1 MADQSK
7 KKKTRVLLP
16 GGIQGL
22 VHDLQNGGTRNAP
35 QKVEDTDET
44 SGKDSEEIRRQR
56 NPLPH
61 SRLAVSP
68 PPHSRRLPLQL

>member
-44 SGKDSEEIRRQR
+44 SGSRIRRQR
-56 NPLPH
+56 NPLLH

-68 PPHSRRLPLQL
+68 PPHSRRLPLPL

>member
-44 SGKDSEEIRRQR
+44 SGRDSEE
-56 NPLPH
+56 NK
-61 SRLAVSP
+61 
-68 PPHSRRLPLQL
+68 